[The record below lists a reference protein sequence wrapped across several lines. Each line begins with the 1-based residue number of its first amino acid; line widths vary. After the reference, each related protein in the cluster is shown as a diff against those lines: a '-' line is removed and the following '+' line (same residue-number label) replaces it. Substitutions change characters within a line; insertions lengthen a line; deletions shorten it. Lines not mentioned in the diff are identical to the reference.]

1 VIVDF
6 GIQLA
11 TSSHSWKVVKR
22 AEELGFTH
30 AWFYDTQLLNA
41 DVFVAMAA
49 AAMQTTRIR
58 LCTGVLIPSN
68 RIAPVAASALA
79 SLNALAPG
87 RIHFGIGT
95 GFTARRTMGQRAI
108 TLAELEE
115 YVRVVRGLLAAETV
129 EWSAEGQAHKI
140 RFLNPELELINLHDP
155 IPAHISA
162 FGPRGRQLT
171 AKLGAH
177 WITAMRGAQPANA
190 ALAEML
196 KAWQAAGRDPAAL
209 YSTAFG
215 GGCVLAEGESADSP
229 RAKAQAGPA
238 AAIVFHNK
246 AEEQELG
253 SIGFPTPPQFKANFD
268 AYREIYHRY
277 QPPDARYLSNHR
289 GHLMFLRPE
298 EANIITADVIRAFTF
313 TGTRAELADGL
324 RAMKAAGLSQF
335 GMHIR
340 TGHEMAMLQAW
351 ADVIASV

>member
-1 VIVDF
+1 MDF

-11 TSSHSWKVVKR
+11 TSSHSWKIAKR

-41 DVFVAMAA
+41 DMFVAMAA
-49 AAMQTTRIR
+49 AAMATSRIR
-58 LCTGVLIPSN
+58 LGTGVLIPSN

-87 RIHFGIGT
+87 RIDFGVST

-108 TLAELEE
+108 PLARLEN
-115 YVRVVRGLLAAETV
+115 YVRLVQGLIKGDTV
-129 EWSAEGQAHKI
+129 DYRAEGESHKI

-155 IPAHISA
+155 IPVHVSA
-162 FGPRGRQLT
+162 FGPRGRTLT
-171 AKLGAH
+171 ARLGAH
-177 WITAMRGAQPANA
+177 WITAMRGAQPAIA
-190 ALAEML
+190 ALAEMR
-196 KAWQAAGRDPAAL
+196 KAWAEAGRDAAAL

-238 AAIVFHNK
+238 AAIVFHNN
-246 AEEQELG
+246 AEEEELG
-253 SIGFPTPPQFKANFD
+253 SVGFPTPPQFKAKFD
-268 AYREIYHRY
+268 EYRNIYRNY
-277 QPPDARYLSNHR
+277 QPADARYLSNHR

-298 EANIITADVIRAFTF
+298 EQAIIGADVIRAFTF
-313 TGTRAELADGL
+313 TGTRAELTEGL
-324 RAMKAAGLSQF
+324 RAIKAAGYGQF

-340 TGHEMAMLQAW
+340 TGHELTMLQDW
-351 ADVIASV
+351 ADVIAGV